1 MSADNDGLE
10 LAIPHPPPY
19 RHRGDPQKLG
29 SSSLANEVVDL
40 SRFLCCHPAP
50 LHAINP
56 GFAAPVMKLKGKI
69 RKKTDASIRKK
80 TDASALI
87 LCYTLFMLEKPKCP
101 ECGSAQVYY
110 RRILK
115 ESVCRRYGYLMM
127 ENP

>member
-1 MSADNDGLE
+1 
-10 LAIPHPPPY
+10 
-19 RHRGDPQKLG
+19 
-29 SSSLANEVVDL
+29 
-40 SRFLCCHPAP
+40 
-50 LHAINP
+50 
-56 GFAAPVMKLKGKI
+56 MKLKGKI

-115 ESVCRRYGYLMM
+115 EFVCRRCGHTWKA
-127 ENP
+127 NKGS